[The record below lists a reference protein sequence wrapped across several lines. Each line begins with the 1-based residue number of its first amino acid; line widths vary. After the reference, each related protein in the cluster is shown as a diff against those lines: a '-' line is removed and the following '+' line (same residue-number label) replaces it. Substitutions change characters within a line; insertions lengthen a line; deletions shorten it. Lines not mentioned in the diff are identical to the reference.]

1 GRYAPGPIGVQAE
14 VLYAQ
19 KGSQLDDGSVRWRA
33 DYVEVPVLVAVRG
46 PAIRSLDPTLLV
58 GVAGAV
64 PIRGTASADAVDN
77 VPATEVDLDLQPDV
91 GVVVGIEVGP
101 GPVGIGLRYTHGLR
115 NVIDGS
121 DLLPNQTV
129 VPWKNRVIA
138 VTAHVRLTR

>member
-1 GRYAPGPIGVQAE
+1 M
-14 VLYAQ
+14 
-19 KGSQLDDGSVRWRA
+19 
-33 DYVEVPVLVAVRG
+33 
-46 PAIRSLDPTLLV
+46 
-58 GVAGAV
+58 AGAV